1 MAALGYASQRSTG
14 LPIKRVPEFI
24 DDLGHLEVFGRNPSC
39 RMRDKAYR
47 NFVVGNIQV
56 RINSTQTVQQKA
68 GERCDGRSR
77 RHDSKSTGIIA
88 PLLRRPSHGAAK
100 LSASLTGDLRLY
112 PARPDSRSAQ
122 SGA

>member
-1 MAALGYASQRSTG
+1 MEGGVTSPWWPCHGLQREYAQ
-14 LPIKRVPEFI
+14 
-24 DDLGHLEVFGRNPSC
+24 C
-39 RMRDKAYR
+39 
-47 NFVVGNIQV
+47 
-56 RINSTQTVQQKA
+56 VQQELRTA
-68 GERCDGRSR
+68 AREQDRDPQHWRESGWLR
-77 RHDSKSTGIIA
+77 RETRPLPKQSTGIIA